1 MAARGSPGGGDGIIV
16 AVTLLARVNRAVA
29 AVVGLSLL
37 LTVALI
43 LAEVG
48 LRATTRGM
56 LGGTDEISGYVMAGA
71 SAWGFAFALLERAHV
86 RIDLLH
92 RRLPTLG
99 RAALDL
105 LATASIAVVAGLVAF
120 HGWSVLAKTIAR
132 DSRSNTALEV
142 PLWIPQSI
150 WLAGWVWFAACALFL
165 LVAGAL
171 LVARGAAGAAEAVIG
186 MTDEVADELEGTA

>member
-1 MAARGSPGGGDGIIV
+1 MRAV
-16 AVTLLARVNRAVA
+16 ALLARLNRAVA
-29 AVVGLSLL
+29 ALVGIALL
-37 LTVALI
+37 ATVALI

-48 LRATTRGM
+48 LRATSQGL

-92 RRLPTLG
+92 RRLPDLG

-105 LATASIAVVAGLVAF
+105 LAMASLAVVAGLVAF

-132 DSRSNTALEV
+132 SSRSNTALEI

-150 WLAGWVWFAACALFL
+150 WLAGWVWFAFCALAL
-165 LVAGAL
+165 LVAGAV
-171 LVARGAAGAAEAVIG
+171 LVARGALAQSEAVIG
-186 MTDEVADELEGTA
+186 LVDEVAADAAKAGTAQAPMVEDAR